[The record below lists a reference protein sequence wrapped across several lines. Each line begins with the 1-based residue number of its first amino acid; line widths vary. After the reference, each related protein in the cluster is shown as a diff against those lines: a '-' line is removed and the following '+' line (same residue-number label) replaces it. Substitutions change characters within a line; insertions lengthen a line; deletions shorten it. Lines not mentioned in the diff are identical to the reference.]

1 MYLRQD
7 LIVIAVSI
15 ALGLIFYRRTGV
27 ATGGIISPGLLA
39 LGPFAPRTF
48 AFVILSSLLVLS
60 LLEVL
65 VRVFGLYGRERVS
78 FALLIA
84 ALLGFF
90 SSPLLPW
97 VGWVVPGLIAADMQR
112 QGVIPTTLA
121 LFIVTGLSVLM
132 GNLVYE
138 IF

>member
-1 MYLRQD
+1 
-7 LIVIAVSI
+7 
-15 ALGLIFYRRTGV
+15 
-27 ATGGIISPGLLA
+27 
-39 LGPFAPRTF
+39 
-48 AFVILSSLLVLS
+48 
-60 LLEVL
+60 
-65 VRVFGLYGRERVS
+65 VS